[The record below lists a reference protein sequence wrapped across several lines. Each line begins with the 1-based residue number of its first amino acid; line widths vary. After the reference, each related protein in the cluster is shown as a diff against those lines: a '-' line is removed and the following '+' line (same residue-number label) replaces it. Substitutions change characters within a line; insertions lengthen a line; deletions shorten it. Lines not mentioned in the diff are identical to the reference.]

1 MKIYHAGPL
10 FTKAQRA
17 WMRKVQKAIEE
28 LAESKGKRVK
38 KIWPYEFVT
47 QSEIYYLGEK
57 AKFEIFSRCKS

>member
-1 MKIYHAGPL
+1 MKIYLASPL

-47 QSEIYYLGEK
+47 QSEIDYLGEK
-57 AKFEIFSRCKS
+57 A